1 MNKKWIWISVIV
13 IAILAAGG
21 YYWYSTN
28 SSTPGQSGTANA
40 FAQGEQAEGTE
51 MPTTIVRPATDTAQV
66 SAAGNIEVAS
76 QYSAMLRVAGIVTEV
91 MVEVGDTVQT
101 GDVLLAMD
109 TIDLERA
116 VQIAQLNLASSQ
128 TSLDK
133 LLEPA
138 DPAEIASAQA
148 SLASA
153 RENLVEVEA
162 GPSAAELA
170 SAEATLA
177 AAQERYQ
184 ELLDGPS
191 EAELTQLAVSLRKA
205 ELALQDAQDEYDR
218 VAYRG
223 DIGASQQAMAL
234 QEATIDYESAKAAY
248 EESTEPASAA
258 ELQDALSSIE
268 NAKHQLETLRD
279 QPTEAEI
286 ASAEAQVANAES
298 SLNNL
303 LNGTDDAD
311 IESAQISV
319 QKAQLDLEDAQD
331 DLAQAQ
337 LMSPIDGTVLAVD
350 VEEGQKI
357 NTDSLNAVTL
367 ANLTNLELNVLV
379 AEVDIPK
386 VKVGQPVEI
395 AIDAL
400 PGQTF
405 QGTVSKVQPVSESSS
420 SVVNYPVSIQ
430 LEGNNLDKVLPGMT
444 AVATIFDEDAEPGWL
459 VPSTSVREFEGEH
472 YVMVVQNGERQ
483 RVKVTPGEVQGEWT
497 VVQSPDL
504 QAGDTVAGQVT
515 SFINEDDG
523 FRGFGPMGGGRRP
536 D

>member
-1 MNKKWIWISVIV
+1 MNKKWIWISLIIITLLIV
-13 IAILAAGG
+13 GG
-21 YYWYSTN
+21 YFFG
-28 SSTPGQSGTANA
+28 PGIVSMISGNGATAQ
-40 FAQGEQAEGTE
+40 AQEGESGAA
-51 MPTTIVRPATDTAQV
+51 TTIIRPATDTAQV

-91 MVEVGDTVQT
+91 LVEVGDAVKA
-101 GDVLLAMD
+101 GDLLIAMD

-133 LLEPA
+133 LLETA

-153 RENLVEVEA
+153 RENLVEVQA

-170 SAEATLA
+170 AAEANLT

-191 EAELTQLAVSLRKA
+191 QAELTQQAVNLRKA
-205 ELALQDAQDEYDR
+205 DLALRQAQDDYDQ

-248 EESTEPASAA
+248 EQSTEPASAA

-268 NAKHQLETLRD
+268 NAKHQLDTLYN

-303 LNGTDDAD
+303 LNGTSDAD
-311 IESAQISV
+311 VESAQISV
-319 QKAQLDLEDAQD
+319 QKAQLDLEEAQD
-331 DLAQAQ
+331 NLAQAQ
-337 LMSPIDGTVLAVD
+337 LLSPIDGTVMAVD

-367 ANLTNLELNVLV
+367 ANLTDLELDVLV
-379 AEVDIPK
+379 AEVDIPN
-386 VKVGQPVEI
+386 VRLGQPVEI

-405 QGTVSKVQPVSESSS
+405 KGTVSKVQPVSQSSS
-420 SVVNYPVSIQ
+420 SVVNYPVTIQ
-430 LEGNNLDKVLPGMT
+430 LDDENLEGVLPGMT
-444 AVATIFDEDAEPGWL
+444 AVATIFDESAEPGWL

-472 YVMVVQNGERQ
+472 YVMVVQNGQRQ

-504 QAGDTVAGQVT
+504 QAGDTVVGQVT
-515 SFINEDDG
+515 SFINEDESNQ
-523 FRGFGPMGGGRRP
+523 RGFMMGGGPPPR
-536 D
+536 

>member
-1 MNKKWIWISVIV
+1 MDKKWIWILLIG
-13 IAILAAGG
+13 IAVLAVGG
-21 YYWYSTN
+21 YFFGPNLLSMIGG
-28 SSTPGQSGTANA
+28 SSEAQAQDGEFDPANA
-40 FAQGEQAEGTE
+40 
-51 MPTTIVRPATDTAQV
+51 PTTIIRPAADTAQV
-66 SAAGNIEVAS
+66 SAAGNIEIAG
-76 QYSAMLRVAGIVTEV
+76 QYSAMLRVAGIVVEV
-91 MVEVGDTVQT
+91 PVEVGDDVQQ
-101 GDVLLAMD
+101 GDLLVAMD
-109 TIDLERA
+109 TVDLERA

-133 LLEPA
+133 LLEAA

-148 SLASA
+148 GLASA
-153 RENLVEVEA
+153 RENLVDVQS
-162 GPSAAELA
+162 GPSTAEIAA
-170 SAEATLA
+170 AEATLA

-184 ELLDGPS
+184 DLLDGPS
-191 EAELTQLAVSLRKA
+191 QAELTQLAVSLRKA
-205 ELALQDAQDEYDR
+205 ELALQQAQDDYDR

-258 ELQDALSSIE
+258 ELQEALSNIE
-268 NAKHQLETLRD
+268 NAKHQLDTLRD

-286 ASAEAQVANAES
+286 ASAEAQVASAES

-303 LNGTDDAD
+303 LNGTSDAD
-311 IESAQISV
+311 LESAQINV

-337 LMSPIDGTVLAVD
+337 LLSPIDGTVLAVD

-367 ANLTNLELNVLV
+367 ADLTDLELNVLV

-395 AIDAL
+395 AVDAL
-400 PGQTF
+400 PDRTF
-405 QGTVSKVQPVSESSS
+405 QGAVSKVQPVSESSS
-420 SVVNYPVSIQ
+420 SVVNYPVSIR
-430 LEGNNLDKVLPGMT
+430 LDDENLDGVLPGMT
-444 AVATIFDEDAEPGWL
+444 AVATIFDENAEPGWL
-459 VPSTSVREFEGEH
+459 VPTTSVREFEGEH
-472 YVMVVQNGERQ
+472 YVMLVQNGERQ
-483 RVKVTPGEVQGEWT
+483 RVKVTPGEIQGEWT

-504 QAGDTVAGQVT
+504 QAGNAVVGQVT
-515 SFINEDDG
+515 SFINEDDDR
-523 FRGFGPMGGGRRP
+523 RGFGPMGGGAR
-536 D
+536 